1 LIHQGFED
9 LVDLLSKLPGI
20 GKKTALR
27 LTFFLLENR
36 KLTIQ
41 LSESLH
47 RAFENIQKCSR
58 CRNFTDES
66 ICSICSNKSRENLLC
81 IVENPAD
88 LRSIEDTGLFR
99 GRYFVL
105 HGLLAPLDGV
115 GPDKLGADLLKRRLE
130 AENIQEVILAL
141 DSTADGDATS
151 SYLVR
156 MMEPFG
162 VTVTRLARGLPVGAA
177 VEFADGRT
185 LAQAF
190 EGRSRI

>member
-1 LIHQGFED
+1 MIHQGFED
-9 LVDLLSKLPGI
+9 LVDLLSRLPSI
-20 GKKTALR
+20 GRKTALR

-36 KLTIQ
+36 ELAIK
-41 LSESLH
+41 LSESLR

-66 ICSICSNKSRENLLC
+66 VCSICSNTSRENILC

-99 GRYFVL
+99 GMYFVL

-115 GPDKLGADLLKRRLE
+115 GPDKLGVNLLKKRIE
-130 AENIQEVILAL
+130 ADNIQEVILAL

-151 SYLVR
+151 SYLAR
-156 MMEPFG
+156 LMEPFG

-190 EGRSRI
+190 EGRSRV

>member
-1 LIHQGFED
+1 MIHQGFED
-9 LVDLLSKLPGI
+9 LVDFLSKLPSI
-20 GKKTALR
+20 GRKTALR

-36 KLTIQ
+36 KLAGQ
-41 LSESLH
+41 LSEAL
-47 RAFENIQKCSR
+47 RKAFENIQKCSR
-58 CRNFTDES
+58 CRNFTDGS
-66 ICSICSNKSRENLLC
+66 VCSICSNTSRENLLC

-115 GPDKLGADLLKRRLE
+115 GPGKLGIDLLKRRLE
-130 AENIQEVILAL
+130 TENIQEVILAL

-151 SYLVR
+151 SYLAR